1 MLSQKWP
8 RYLEEIRGLAD
19 GAGVEMADILAC
31 NVRTEI
37 AFGLFSDGCTALS
50 WFSSGGRESF
60 LAQNWDWMEAQKE
73 NLVVLSIGEQS
84 AEPQIPAIKMVTEAG
99 IIGKIGLN
107 AAGVGVCLNAIR
119 IKGMD
124 ATKLPCHLGLRMVL
138 ESQSRGDAVKKLE
151 NYGIASACHMLIA
164 DGQTGG
170 VGVEWSSVDSQHCDM
185 NAKGQV
191 FHSNHYLCEH
201 PKSGQDTVWL
211 GDSPFRVKRIEEL
224 AGRIEGEVTKENVFE
239 MFKDEKNLP
248 AAICRKQVEGETGS
262 ASLFNIVM
270 DLKAKRAE
278 VRLGRPVEPEE
289 HLVLSF

>member
-1 MLSQKWP
+1 MARCKPNISPHVRMTSEAMSNLQVWRSRVHKGA
-8 RYLEEIRGLAD
+8 GLAD
-19 GAGVEMADILAC
+19 LQTVGKSTAAQHLAD
-31 NVRTEI
+31 R
-37 AFGLFSDGCTALS
+37 
-50 WFSSGGRESF
+50 
-60 LAQNWDWMEAQKE
+60 
-73 NLVVLSIGEQS
+73 IGEPGDL
-84 AEPQIPAIKMVTEAG
+84 A
-99 IIGKIGLN
+99 
-107 AAGVGVCLNAIR
+107 
-119 IKGMD
+119 
-124 ATKLPCHLGLRMVL
+124 
-138 ESQSRGDAVKKLE
+138 QSRGDAVKKLE

-248 AAICRKQVEGETGS
+248 AAICRKQVEGE
-262 ASLFNIVM
+262 
-270 DLKAKRAE
+270 
-278 VRLGRPVEPEE
+278 
-289 HLVLSF
+289 